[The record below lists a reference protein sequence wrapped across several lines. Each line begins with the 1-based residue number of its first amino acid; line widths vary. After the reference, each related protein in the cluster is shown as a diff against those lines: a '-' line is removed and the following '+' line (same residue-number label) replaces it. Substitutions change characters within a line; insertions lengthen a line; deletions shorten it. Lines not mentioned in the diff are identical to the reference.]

1 MIEKPI
7 VSHMNQEIAQTI
19 KSLKSRNINSI
30 YATDRK
36 EAQTKILELIPQQSV
51 VGIGDSTTMR
61 QLGVIEAL
69 QKRGTTVNLGSFS
82 REPKKPQTDERKPHR
97 ESTHADVF
105 RAGTN
110 ALTVDGRLVN
120 VDGLGNRVA
129 GMFYGHQLSIVAVGK
144 NKLVENL
151 DEAFHRVRKIIAPNH
166 IRIRSAELGGR
177 ERFTPCV
184 ATGVCTDC
192 RSKDRSCNIFTIIEG
207 KPNGTNLN
215 VVIVDKDL
223 GLSWDESWP
232 QERISSIREDY
243 KKYVWVPP
251 RQLLV

>member
-1 MIEKPI
+1 MVEKHF
-7 VSHMNQEIAQTI
+7 VLLMNEEIARTI
-19 KSLKSRNINSI
+19 KSLKLRHINSD
-30 YATDRK
+30 YAIDRK
-36 EAQTKILELIPQQSV
+36 DAKAKILDLIPQRSV

-61 QLGVIEAL
+61 QLGVIDAL
-69 QKRGTTVNLGSFS
+69 KKRGTTVDDSGFS
-82 REPKKPQTDERKPHR
+82 RERNTPQTDERNPLE
-97 ESTHADVF
+97 ESALTSVF
-105 RAGTN
+105 LAGTN

-151 DEAFHRVRKIIAPNH
+151 DEAFHRVRKIISPNH
-166 IRIRSAELGGR
+166 LRIRSVELGGR
-177 ERFTPCV
+177 ERYTPCI

-192 RSKDRSCNIFTIIEG
+192 RSTDRSCNIFTIIEG
-207 KPNGTNLN
+207 KPRGTNLN
-215 VVIVDKDL
+215 VVIVDEDL

-251 RQLLV
+251 A

>member
-1 MIEKPI
+1 
-7 VSHMNQEIAQTI
+7 MNQEIAQTI
-19 KSLKSRNINSI
+19 KSLRSRNINSI

-36 EAQTKILELIPQQSV
+36 EAQAKVLELIPQQSV

-69 QKRGTTVNLGSFS
+69 QERGTTVLHGFS
-82 REPKKPQTDERKPHR
+82 RYQKKTRTDERKILG
-97 ESTHADVF
+97 ESTPADVF
-105 RAGTN
+105 LAGTN

-207 KPNGTNLN
+207 KPRGTNLN
-215 VVIVDKDL
+215 VVIVDEDL

-232 QERISSIREDY
+232 QERISSISENY

-251 RQLLV
+251 R